1 MREILSSGVMRD
13 GVMPGGAPVDEA
25 IPFGDWDAFAGPDRL
40 PEMPGWLDSMP
51 DWPPDTLPVALWPVE
66 ALRAALS
73 DMPGA
78 ELARV
83 VAEAV
88 GVGVGASA
96 VPDEDPL
103 EDLPDGAL
111 GDLVAAC
118 GRLQSWAAG
127 VQARVVAE
135 RAARETNP
143 LAHSSLVGQVTSELV
158 VTESEG
164 TEVVVRAE
172 SGAQHPRVIAA
183 LAAGRIDVRKAHTLL
198 RSASQLTVAERS
210 EAIER
215 YLPQAPHRTWRW
227 LQARM
232 LAFAKARHGA
242 AATARAEAQRRSV
255 QLDRAENDMG
265 WVSAYLPAADAAAV
279 WGVVDDMAHQLRR
292 TSGEDRNLA
301 QLRADSLTG
310 IVTGRLLP
318 VDRFTDTGTQGDTDT
333 GTTGTTGTTET
344 TGTTAKDGPAESDAA
359 STDGDERAEVP
370 VCSCGGRAPVQQ
382 VIVRPV
388 RIIPTRPVVRVTVPA
403 SVLLGLD
410 DAPGDLNG
418 FGPIPAETAR
428 LIAQDATW
436 QRLVTDPVT
445 GVLVDY
451 STTAYQP
458 GRVLRAAVEA
468 RDDTCT
474 FPGCDLPAEL
484 CDLDHI
490 EPFDHHRDDGRGPGH
505 GHQRENH
512 IVTAGAAGRGQTSAW
527 NLHALCRRHH
537 LLKTHA
543 GWGVVR
549 DPATGITTWTTPTG
563 RTQHRPPTVLDTH
576 VDIDQVDP
584 DTSHDLSLRAL
595 TGRRL
600 PRRYATTEPG
610 AVPAGPNGPN
620 GPAEPTGL
628 FGPGEPPF

>member
-1 MREILSSGVMRD
+1 MRETLSD
-13 GVMPGGAPVDEA
+13 DVMPDGAPVDEA
-25 IPFGDWDAFAGPDRL
+25 DWS
-40 PEMPGWLDSMP
+40 PEVPAWLDSMP
-51 DWPPDTLPVALWPVE
+51 DWPPDAVPVALWPVE
-66 ALRAALS
+66 TLRAALRGT
-73 DMPGA
+73 PGA

-103 EDLPDGAL
+103 KDLPDGAL
-111 GDLVAAC
+111 SDMVAAC
-118 GRLQSWAAG
+118 GHLQSWAAG

-135 RAARETNP
+135 RAARETDP
-143 LAHSSLVGQVTSELV
+143 LAHGSLVGQVTSELV
-158 VTESEG
+158 VTGSEG

-172 SGAQHPRVIAA
+172 SGARHPSVISA
-183 LAAGRIDVRKAHTLL
+183 LATGRIDVRKAHTLL
-198 RSASQLTVAERS
+198 RSASQLTEAERA

-242 AATARAEAQRRSV
+242 ADTAQAEAQRRCV

-292 TSGEDRNLA
+292 TSGEERSLG

-318 VDRFTDTGTQGDTDT
+318 ADRFA
-333 GTTGTTGTTET
+333 GTTSTTETTETTET
-344 TGTTAKDGPAESDAA
+344 TGTGGTGETSGTTAKAERAESDTGPAA
-359 STDGDERAEVP
+359 HGADRVEVP

-382 VIVRPV
+382 VVRPV
-388 RIIPTRPVVRVTVPA
+388 RITPTRPVVRVTVPA

-410 DAPGDLNG
+410 DAPGDLKG

-451 STTAYQP
+451 STTTYQP

-474 FPGCDLPAEL
+474 FPGCDTPAER

-490 EPFDHHRDDGRGPGH
+490 DPFDHD
-505 GHQRENH
+505 
-512 IVTAGAAGRGQTSAW
+512 TAGTAGRGQTSAW

-563 RTQHRPPTVLDTH
+563 RTHHRPPTVLDTH
-576 VDIDQVDP
+576 VDIGKIDP
-584 DTSHDLSLRAL
+584 DTSYDLSLRAL

-600 PRRYATTEPG
+600 PRQYATSEPG
-610 AVPAGPNGPN
+610 AIPGR
-620 GPAEPTGL
+620 
-628 FGPGEPPF
+628 PGEPGQPGEPGEATGSPGPGDPPF